1 MFQFTLLHY
10 IKKKYGAVKPDTRA
24 TIPIVYISDV
34 MFRKILLGRLF
45 PTRQYYKM
53 GD

>member
-1 MFQFTLLHY
+1 
-10 IKKKYGAVKPDTRA
+10 
-24 TIPIVYISDV
+24 